1 MTGSDPD
8 TPTDGSDSSQVD
20 ERETAER
27 TDTEPQSD
35 AAHTRAL
42 RTARLRTTHADA
54 ETVAAALR
62 PDNTD
67 SMETTAE
74 GDALVTTISRETT
87 GGLQST
93 VDDTV
98 VNLTVAD
105 AIVDTTQTHNE

>member
-1 MTGSDPD
+1 MT
-8 TPTDGSDSSQVD
+8 TDRTVD
-20 ERETAER
+20 ERQT
-27 TDTEPQSD
+27 D
-35 AAHTRAL
+35 AARDAS
-42 RTARLRTTHADA
+42 RTARLRTQHADA

-67 SMETTAE
+67 AMEIVVE
-74 GDALVTTISRETT
+74 GNTLVTTISRATT

-105 AIVDTTQTHNE
+105 AIVDTTRTHSYE